1 MPARPMVS
9 RALAFALA
17 AASACRAHSAQ
28 VEPAGSPVDPVTVR
42 LTLNPTALDMDRLR
56 ASRMG
61 YMPAVLKAIDTKPP
75 GVVKEPASEGT
86 PRYGVIRVGNGPKC
100 DTPVVIDVLKS
111 GSRLYVDSNH
121 NGDLSDD
128 GTGEWDLTKEIS
140 GANVEFAT
148 RSVRASWGTPSE
160 ETETGEYRIFIF
172 RRPEASGFSF
182 AKISGREGTVTLGAG
197 DEREGKEYAIV
208 LAENTNDALFTVPVK
223 GDLTRRFVELCI
235 DLDGDGTFKGLM
247 TKEGDKELRAP
258 ERFNLADPFQV
269 DGQWYIARPSISG
282 ATLTIT
288 PTAPPGSD
296 VASLQKPVEVR
307 PLLEPG
313 VVAPAFTVETP
324 EGKPLSLADF
334 KGKVVI
340 LDFWATWCGP
350 CLASMP
356 GLESVYQRVKD
367 QNVEVLSVN
376 VFDDRDTFGEWIAA
390 NRGKNYNFTFAFD
403 PAAKDSPESVARQK
417 YNVPGLPTLYLID
430 REGKVAAAFVGV
442 SEARLIEALAKVGIE
457 VAEENDAE

>member
-1 MPARPMVS
+1 M
-9 RALAFALA
+9 
-17 AASACRAHSAQ
+17 
-28 VEPAGSPVDPVTVR
+28 
-42 LTLNPTALDMDRLR
+42 
-56 ASRMG
+56 
-61 YMPAVLKAIDTKPP
+61 
-75 GVVKEPASEGT
+75 
-86 PRYGVIRVGNGPKC
+86 
-100 DTPVVIDVLKS
+100 
-111 GSRLYVDSNH
+111 
-121 NGDLSDD
+121 
-128 GTGEWDLTKEIS
+128 
-140 GANVEFAT
+140 
-148 RSVRASWGTPSE
+148 
-160 ETETGEYRIFIF
+160 
-172 RRPEASGFSF
+172 
-182 AKISGREGTVTLGAG
+182 
-197 DEREGKEYAIV
+197 
-208 LAENTNDALFTVPVK
+208 
-223 GDLTRRFVELCI
+223 
-235 DLDGDGTFKGLM
+235 
-247 TKEGDKELRAP
+247 
-258 ERFNLADPFQV
+258 
-269 DGQWYIARPSISG
+269 
-282 ATLTIT
+282 
-288 PTAPPGSD
+288 
-296 VASLQKPVEVR
+296 R

-417 YNVPGLPTLYLID
+417 YNVPALPTLYLID